1 MENIK
6 ETEVEEVKATDS
18 TVNDET
24 TKPQNQEPKEPKVEE
39 LKKEEKEAGAEEVKV
54 DVEKLKAELLE
65 AQGKAKEVETLTATV
80 ETMKVEAEKTKAELK
95 EYEELVSNL
104 IETKL
109 KEVPEDYKELIPDN
123 LSLKQKL
130 NWLEKAEAK
139 GLFNKEEK
147 KKPNVEIGKPMNVDA
162 PSVDTSKLTGSQ
174 LLRMAY
180 NSVKR

>member
-6 ETEVEEVKATDS
+6 ETEVEKVKATDS

-24 TKPQNQEPKEPKVEE
+24 TKPQNQEPKEPKAEE
-39 LKKEEKEAGAEEVKV
+39 PEKEEKEAGAEEVKV
-54 DVEKLKAELLE
+54 DVEQLKAELKE
-65 AQGKAKEVETLTATV
+65 ANKKAGQVETLTATV

-109 KEVPEDYKELIPDN
+109 KEIPEDYKELIPDN

-130 NWLEKAEAK
+130 NWLEKAEVK

-147 KKPNVEIGKPMNVDA
+147 KKPNIEIGKPMNVDA

>member
-6 ETEVEEVKATDS
+6 ETEVEKVKATDS

-39 LKKEEKEAGAEEVKV
+39 PKKEEKEAGAEEVKV
-54 DVEKLKAELLE
+54 DVEQLKAELLE

-95 EYEELVSNL
+95 EYEDLVTNL

>member
-6 ETEVEEVKATDS
+6 ETEVEKVKATDS

-39 LKKEEKEAGAEEVKV
+39 PKKEEKEAGAEEVKV

-147 KKPNVEIGKPMNVDA
+147 KKPNIEIGKPMNVDA